1 MPVSSY
7 RIFSLVVV
15 LLMLLSSLV
24 ATKSEAQFKRS
35 DRPKRVVAQ
44 PLQFE
49 YETTVIEAIGTAQA
63 RQSVILFASETEE
76 VSEVHFTPGQSVKR
90 GDILLE
96 QNSRL
101 QDIAIDR
108 ARIQLT
114 DAKRNI
120 DRIQKSVQKGAAT
133 QRELD
138 DAQTA
143 LLLAQITLKE
153 VEEKKEQR
161 LIRAPFD
168 GIVGLSDVEVGDRI
182 TPQTQITTLDN
193 RAKLFIDFSIPEQAI
208 NGLLDLPKVSV
219 QPWMDRTQVLSAE
232 ISQIDSRLNNVD
244 RTLRVRALLDNERDF
259 FRPGMS
265 FRVSLTLQG
274 ERYFSI
280 PEAALAWGTAGAYVW
295 LSDNKTAKKVG
306 VQVQQR
312 LRGRILVSGDLQD
325 SQLVIIEGIQ
335 SLREGQA
342 LSLVE
347 ASDQYTSQIA
357 SDR

>member
-1 MPVSSY
+1 MPVSPY
-7 RIFSLVVV
+7 RIFSSIVVP
-15 LLMLLSSLV
+15 LMLLSSLV
-24 ATKSEAQFKRS
+24 ATKSDAQFARA

-44 PLQFE
+44 PLEFE
-49 YETTVIEAIGTAQA
+49 YETTVVEAIGTAQA

-76 VSEVHFTPGQSVKR
+76 VTAVNFAPGQSVKR

-96 QNSRL
+96 QNTRL
-101 QDIAIDR
+101 QDIAIER

-114 DAKRNI
+114 DAKRNV
-120 DRIQKSVQKGAAT
+120 DRIQQSVQKGAAT

-143 LLLAQITLKE
+143 VLLAQITLKE
-153 VEEKKEQR
+153 AKENKEQR
-161 LIRAPFD
+161 IVRAPFD
-168 GIVGLSDVEVGDRI
+168 GVVGLSDVEVGDRI

-193 RAKLFIDFSIPEQAI
+193 RAELFIDFSIPEQAI
-208 NGLLDLPKVSV
+208 NGLLDLPKVTV
-219 QPWMDRTQVLSAE
+219 QPWMDRTQVLSAA

-244 RTLRVRALLDNERDF
+244 RTLRVRALLENEKDF

-274 ERYFSI
+274 ERYFAI

-295 LSDNKTAKKVG
+295 LADNKTAKKVG

-342 LSLVE
+342 LSL
-347 ASDQYTSQIA
+347 ANISSQQTSQIA
-357 SDR
+357 SGR